1 MDIDWR
7 LNYDTPAPV
16 PSFGRDP
23 TRMKR
28 DPSTLPLAS
37 RLALGWGKIRRAWLI
52 TCRPALVRKSLT
64 RRRGECRRTGACC
77 HLLVTCP
84 ALEGAG
90 DVHRCTNYL
99 HRGPNC
105 SIFPIDERDL
115 RDRDLIMPDVPCG
128 YSFIPVSDVAK
139 RAGKE
144 NGNGN
149 GHGNG
154 NENGKALHVF
164 PWEIDGNALGGKVR
178 RTTPFAM
185 TCAFLSTFRSILRA
199 PERNVHARKPCP
211 SRKLHV

>member
-1 MDIDWR
+1 MDIGWR
-7 LNYDTPAPV
+7 LNYDTLVPV

-28 DPSTLPLAS
+28 DSSTLPFAS

-90 DVHRCTNYL
+90 DVHRCKNYL
-99 HRGPNC
+99 YRGPNC

-115 RDRDLIMPDVPCG
+115 HDRDLIMPDVPCG
-128 YSFIPVSDVAK
+128 YSFIPVADLAK
-139 RAGKE
+139 RNEQG

-149 GHGNG
+149 G
-154 NENGKALHVF
+154 NGKTRHVF

-185 TCAFLSTFRSILRA
+185 TCAFLSTFWSILRS
-199 PERNVHARKPCP
+199 PDRTGHSRKPCP
-211 SRKLHV
+211 TRKISV